1 MERYARI
8 IQECQHD
15 LGLEVSS
22 FDYVR
27 MSAVKLSVGNSTEE
41 R

>member
-1 MERYARI
+1 MERYAHI

-15 LGLEVSS
+15 LGPEVSP
-22 FDYVR
+22 FDYVGT
-27 MSAVKLSVGNSTEE
+27 SAVKLSVGNSTEE